1 MRILHKTDGH
11 ALLTPSATIKIN
23 VSAMEIVYIDG
34 RINLSR

>member
-1 MRILHKTDGH
+1 MDILYQTDGH
-11 ALLTPSATIKIN
+11 ALLTPSAAIKIN